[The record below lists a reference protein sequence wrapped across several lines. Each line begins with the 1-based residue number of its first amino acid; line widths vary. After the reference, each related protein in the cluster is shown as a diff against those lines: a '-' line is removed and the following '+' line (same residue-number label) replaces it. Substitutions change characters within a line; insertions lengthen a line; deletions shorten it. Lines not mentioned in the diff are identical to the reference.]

1 MIELPVFT
9 HHTATVPRGIAN
21 LDLLRS
27 ALRDGA
33 NTLCTLFPATGGSAC

>member
-9 HHTATVPRGIAN
+9 HHTATAPRGIAN

-27 ALRDGA
+27 ALRDSA
-33 NTLCTLFPATGGSAC
+33 NTICMISPAMSGAAC